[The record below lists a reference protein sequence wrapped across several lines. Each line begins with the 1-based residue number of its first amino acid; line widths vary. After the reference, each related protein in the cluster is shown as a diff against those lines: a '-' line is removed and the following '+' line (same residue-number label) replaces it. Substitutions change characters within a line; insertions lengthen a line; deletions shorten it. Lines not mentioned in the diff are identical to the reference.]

1 MYETDYLIIGA
12 GAVGMNCADVLLDE
26 TDADIM
32 IVDRHSAAGGHWND
46 AYPFVRLHQPSV
58 YYGVPSRVLGS
69 NQIDRSGSNKGYYE
83 LPNGA
88 EVSSYFEQ
96 VMRVRFLTSG
106 RVRFLPL
113 REFDED
119 RSSLRTLLSGK
130 EELVKVNRK
139 IIDTTYFR
147 TTVPSCHTPK
157 YDVDPEVRLITPNDL
172 PRAASAYRD
181 FTIVG
186 GGKTAMDTGVWLLEN
201 GALADRIRWI
211 VPRDSWLINRAVTQP
226 GNDFFYDSLEGYA
239 ALLEAAA
246 FGKDVSDI
254 FARLEASKCM
264 LRIDTSVTP
273 TMFRNATIS
282 EGEVDVLRQ
291 IKDVVRMGRVLRI
304 GSNKIEL
311 EHGSVGAVP
320 DNLYIDCTAKAFAV
334 RDIEPVFSPGR
345 IFPQVVLNGS
355 VCMSAA
361 TIAFVEAHY
370 IDDDVKNDICRPIPL
385 MDKDEDWVPM
395 IYWHLRN
402 VERRSTEQDLARW
415 MRANRLTGFGKPRGT
430 KESPDPE
437 YLDIVKRIKD
447 ATPIAFENLKRFL
460 NDARP

>member
-1 MYETDYLIIGA
+1 MYETDYLIVGA

-26 TDADIM
+26 TDADIL

-46 AYPFVRLHQPSV
+46 AYPFVRLHQPSA
-58 YYGVPSRVLGS
+58 YYGVPSRSLGS
-69 NQIDRSGSNKGYYE
+69 NQIDRSGSNTGYYE
-83 LPNGA
+83 LPTGA
-88 EVSSYFEQ
+88 EVIAYFEQ
-96 VMRVRFLTSG
+96 VMRERFLASG

-113 REFDED
+113 RQFDEN
-119 RSSLRTLLSGK
+119 RSCVRTLLSG
-130 EELVKVNRK
+130 EEEKIKVNRK
-139 IIDTTYFR
+139 IIDTTYFG

-157 YDVDPEVRLITPNDL
+157 YDLAPEVSLATPNDL
-172 PRAASAYRD
+172 PRVASAYRG

-186 GGKTAMDTGVWLLEN
+186 GGKTAMDTCIWLLEN
-201 GALADRIRWI
+201 GALADQIRWI

-226 GNDFFYDSLEGYA
+226 GDDFFYDSLEGYA
-239 ALLEAAA
+239 AILEASAS
-246 FGKDVSDI
+246 GKDVSDI
-254 FARLEASKCM
+254 FAQLEASKYM

-273 TMFRNATIS
+273 TMYRNATIS

-304 GSNKIEL
+304 SSDMIEL
-311 EHGSVGAVP
+311 EKGCVGAKS
-320 DNLYIDCTAKAFAV
+320 DDLYIDCTAKAFAA
-334 RDIEPVFSPGR
+334 RDTELVFAPGR

-361 TIAFVEAHY
+361 TIAYVEANY
-370 IDDDVKNDICRPIPL
+370 EDDDVKNDICTPIPL

-402 VERRSTEQDLARW
+402 VERRSTEQALGRW

-430 KESPDPE
+430 KENPDPE
-437 YLDIVKRIKD
+437 HLKIIKRIND
-447 ATPIAFENLKRFL
+447 ATPIACKNLRRL
-460 NDARP
+460 MNAAGP